1 MLEALA
7 KEVFLKYLLSQF
19 CTLIIIFHDKAE
31 ESGMIF
37 KIHLQFTVSLLSIDF
52 RDKLISLRLGPGT
65 QYLTQVHIFI
75 FF

>member
-37 KIHLQFTVSLLSIDF
+37 KFHLQFTVSLHYPLLSLAHRI
-52 RDKLISLRLGPGT
+52 R
-65 QYLTQVHIFI
+65 
-75 FF
+75 